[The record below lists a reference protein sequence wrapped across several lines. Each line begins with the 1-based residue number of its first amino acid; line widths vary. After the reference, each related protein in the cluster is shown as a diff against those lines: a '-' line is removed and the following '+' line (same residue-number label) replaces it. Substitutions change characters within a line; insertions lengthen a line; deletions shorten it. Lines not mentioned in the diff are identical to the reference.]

1 MTRDFTVN
9 RRTVTTSVLLGSA
22 ALLLGGT
29 RASAGSR
36 TGSPTAGAT
45 PGGTR
50 ASAGSRTGSPTAG
63 ATPGDTRGGAVLT
76 LPAPT
81 GRHPVGCWSAY
92 LVDASRRDPWTPSI
106 PVRELMLTVFYPA
119 RSVAGLTPDPQL
131 PPEAAALFGQIAPR
145 TPLQLPGAGVDWAA
159 TMSHSFPGA
168 PVLPGRRAVLVF
180 SPGGGDPRGLGT
192 SLAEDL
198 ASHGAVVV
206 LVDHPGD
213 PAAVE
218 FPAVTP
224 FRGDVVRPTV
234 LRGDPR
240 DQPPLWR
247 TLIDTRIADLRF
259 VIDRLC
265 HAADLPLPPG
275 LADTLDLRRIALY
288 GHSAGGSAVTEAL
301 RENRQVRAG
310 INLEGYL
317 DYPPAAPGGEA
328 EPFPVVTEGVEK
340 PLLLL
345 GSQGFTRRHE
355 LDRSWSALTARS
367 SRWAHRERIAD
378 ANHWIFTDYAAMVPQ
393 LQAAG
398 LLTAQ
403 EREALTGAVDPTVA
417 IPRIRRIVRGFFARH
432 LAVR

>member
-1 MTRDFTVN
+1 MNRDFTLD

-29 RASAGSR
+29 RAHAGSR
-36 TGSPTAGAT
+36 TGSPT
-45 PGGTR
+45 
-50 ASAGSRTGSPTAG
+50 PTAG
-63 ATPGDTRGGAVLT
+63 ATPGGPPGDAVLT

-92 LVDASRRDPWTPSI
+92 LVDASRRDPWDPSI

-119 RSVAGLTPDPQL
+119 RSAAGLSPAPQL
-131 PPEAAALFGQIAPR
+131 PPEAAAWFGRIVPQ
-145 TPLQLPGAGVDWAA
+145 TPLQLPAAGVDWAA
-159 TMSHSFPGA
+159 TLSHSFPGA

-198 ASHGAVVV
+198 ASRGTVVV

-218 FPAVTP
+218 FPAATP

-240 DQPPLWR
+240 DQPSLWR
-247 TLIDTRIADLRF
+247 TLIDTRIADLHF
-259 VIDRLC
+259 VIDRLGN
-265 HAADLPLPPG
+265 AADLPLPPG

-288 GHSAGGSAVTEAL
+288 GHSAGGSAATEAL
-301 RENRQVRAG
+301 RENRLVRAG

-317 DYPPAAPGGEA
+317 DHPPAAPGDKA

-367 SRWAHRERIAD
+367 SRWVQRERIAD
-378 ANHWIFTDYAAMVPQ
+378 ASHWIFTDYAAMVPQ

-403 EREALTGAVDPTVA
+403 ARDALTGAVDPAVA
-417 IPRIRRIVRGFFARH
+417 TPRIRRIVRGFLARH